1 MIRYLTVPVG
11 RPLARSG
18 RRKMLGGNRRVP
30 PGYPGQ
36 RHTGPKEV
44 LPVCVLQGCATQV
57 STPSRSYAC
66 RIGSQEN
73 HSSATNHARA
83 LTLGPLRTCWN
94 TGAVAGHDE
103 DRHCYASPRLL
114 LHSYSCQIF
123 APIPRVTRG
132 VPGFNLLANVPH
144 AREIDPGP
152 SERTGTMRRFGS
164 PAVILVITNTH
175 NI

>member
-1 MIRYLTVPVG
+1 MY
-11 RPLARSG
+11 
-18 RRKMLGGNRRVP
+18 
-30 PGYPGQ
+30 
-36 RHTGPKEV
+36 
-44 LPVCVLQGCATQV
+44 VLQGWTTQV

-66 RIGSQEN
+66 RVGSQEI
-73 HSSATNHARA
+73 HTSATNHARA

-103 DRHCYASPRLL
+103 DRHCYPSPRLL

-132 VPGFNLLANVPH
+132 VPGFNLPARVPH

-152 SERTGTMRRFGS
+152 SQKAGTMLILDS
-164 PAVILVITNTH
+164 PVSTLVRW
-175 NI
+175 

>member
-1 MIRYLTVPVG
+1 
-11 RPLARSG
+11 
-18 RRKMLGGNRRVP
+18 MLGGNRRVP

-44 LPVCVLQGCATQV
+44 LPVCVLQGWATQV

-66 RIGSQEN
+66 RVGSQEI
-73 HSSATNHARA
+73 HTSATNHARA

-103 DRHCYASPRLL
+103 DRHCYPSPRLL

-123 APIPRVTRG
+123 APIPRDTRG
-132 VPGFNLLANVPH
+132 GAGFNLPARVLH

-152 SERTGTMRRFGS
+152 SRRTGTMLILDS
-164 PAVILVITNTH
+164 PAVTFVSPFVITNIH
-175 NI
+175 IFSLP